1 MWQHYRKTFIPVQI
15 MIVLIA
21 VALNLYWKIP
31 VIPLLV
37 FVVVM
42 EIGAVAGAA
51 WAQRLRRKIDGGR
64 SSLLR

>member
-1 MWQHYRKTFIPVQI
+1 
-15 MIVLIA
+15 
-21 VALNLYWKIP
+21 

-51 WAQRLRRKIDGGR
+51 WAQRLRRKIQGGQ